1 MTKQGAEVNEAH
13 CLRVLCSHPCCW
25 DTEHRCARGILRH
38 TPAQVKRSSPRD
50 DDLPSL
56 SIVNVSEWVGRRRP
70 LYKAHAG
77 ASLNDV
83 TSLTK
88 QSKDSEMMRRAD
100 LSSSRSFSSIPTN
113 EAKKMVKLNTINIS
127 PLIGYSEMPKCP
139 VVMWNPNPH
148 HVPQWLNQNKF
159 QSPNVAIKE
168 LTCPTFPKPSK
179 VTAEERLNWQVQ
191 RRQANLRKRFNHR
204 KWRDQRGRNSTLE
217 GAGSPLLTED
227 VWVGIGFNPISK
239 IPPHHI
245 SRSLLFQ
252 DTGCGSLE
260 QKLPSLTTPHPN
272 HCRSVSPLLS
282 LSLRSMKF

>member
-113 EAKKMVKLNTINIS
+113 EAKKMVK
-127 PLIGYSEMPKCP
+127 
-139 VVMWNPNPH
+139 
-148 HVPQWLNQNKF
+148 
-159 QSPNVAIKE
+159 
-168 LTCPTFPKPSK
+168 
-179 VTAEERLNWQVQ
+179 TAEERLNWQVQ